1 VSPFTSPARRGA
13 RDDGG
18 VNPDELTHRVQVL
31 RRQGRSPKQI
41 ARALGLPPAKVA
53 PIVRAIAAQDQAAAA
68 EPGIA
73 GCWVSPGWSEGLA
86 VRDHPGWPGIGI
98 SSPGASGL
106 VTVLVARDDPG
117 GKVSACGWLAD
128 VYCLGVKDTLGPRLI
143 DRYALPRLTRSFFS
157 AYHDQPLKAPVELAR
172 HLVFGAVD
180 YARSLGFEPA
190 PGFGET
196 TSHLG
201 PWHGPSAIGFG
212 REGKPFFIQ
221 GPHDNADRI
230 MKTLERTIGRD
241 NFHFL
246 VQA

>member
-1 VSPFTSPARRGA
+1 MPRGQ
-13 RDDGG
+13 RHPG
-18 VNPDELTHRVQVL
+18 
-31 RRQGRSPKQI
+31 
-41 ARALGLPPAKVA
+41 
-53 PIVRAIAAQDQAAAA
+53 AAAHRQLRPA
-68 EPGIA
+68 P
-73 GCWVSPGWSEGLA
+73 P
-86 VRDHPGWPGIGI
+86 
-98 SSPGASGL
+98 
-106 VTVLVARDDPG
+106 DPQ
-117 GKVSACGWLAD
+117 L
-128 VYCLGVKDTLGPRLI
+128 L
-143 DRYALPRLTRSFFS
+143 S

-190 PGFGET
+190 PSFGET

-201 PWHGPSAIGFG
+201 PWDGPSAIGFG
-212 REGKPFFIQ
+212 REGKPFYIQ